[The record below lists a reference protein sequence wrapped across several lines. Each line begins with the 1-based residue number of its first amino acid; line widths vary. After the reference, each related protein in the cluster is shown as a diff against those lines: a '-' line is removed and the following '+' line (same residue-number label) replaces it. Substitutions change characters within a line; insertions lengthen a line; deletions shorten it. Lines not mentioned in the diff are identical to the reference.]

1 MIDENKFFRQATLRI
16 CGSLDIEE
24 AMRRCLRYLEEVIP
38 VDRIS
43 LLIYERDLGAMR
55 TLLLATHHEEKELNI
70 LTSLPPELRD
80 KIDREVVPGALV
92 IDRPGLKPVEVRIV
106 NRPEDDPVIEQFS
119 QYVDFRDASV
129 LLMSLKDERTYLGN
143 LMFGVKGRG
152 RYTEEDARL
161 LSFLHEPF
169 VIALSNALK
178 HQEVLKLK
186 DMLADDNRYLNR
198 ELFRL
203 SGDAIIGA
211 ESGLRGV
218 VDMACRVAHLD
229 SPVLLR
235 GETGVGKD
243 VIAHAIHYSS
253 PRNDGPFIKVNCGAI
268 PETLIDSELFGH
280 ERGAFTG
287 AIAQNRGCFERADRG
302 TIFLDEIGELPLPA
316 QVRLLRVIQYK
327 EIQRVGGTAPVSVN
341 IRILAA
347 THCNLEEMVK
357 TGRFREDL
365 WFRLNVFPIV
375 IPPLRERKG
384 DIPTLVDHFV
394 QRKSRDLRLSA
405 PQGLAPGA
413 IDRLMSYG
421 WPGNVRELEN
431 VIERAL
437 ILSGGGPL
445 AFNQLL
451 TREENREN
459 VTPSSEVNQPWPL
472 DEAMSAHIRR
482 ALKQTNGRVQG
493 PGGTAALLGVKP
505 STLRSR
511 MNKLGISYKKPG
523 RNSMEK
529 LLGNTL
535 SNGNRE

>member
-1 MIDENKFFRQATLRI
+1 MIDENIFFRQATLRI

-24 AMRRCLRYLEEVIP
+24 AMRRCLRYLEQVMP

-43 LLIYERDLGAMR
+43 VHIYERDLGAMR
-55 TLLLATHHEEKELNI
+55 VLLLATQDDGKEFNI
-70 LTSLPPELRD
+70 LTPLPPELRD
-80 KIDREVVPGALV
+80 KIDRHVVPGAFV
-92 IDRPGLKPVEVRIV
+92 IDRPGLKPVEMRIV
-106 NRPEDDPVIEQFS
+106 NHPEEDPVMEQFP
-119 QYVDFRDASV
+119 QYPELRDAS
-129 LLMSLKDERTYLGN
+129 LLMMSLKDETAHLGN
-143 LMFGVKGRG
+143 LVLGVKGRD

-178 HQEVLKLK
+178 HQEVLELK

-218 VDMACRVAHLD
+218 MDMARRVAHLD

-327 EIQRVGGTAPVSVN
+327 EIQRVGGTAPVPVN

-347 THCNLEEMVK
+347 THRNLEEMVK
-357 TGRFREDL
+357 TGQFREDL

-375 IPPLRERKG
+375 IPPLRERRG
-384 DIPTLVDHFV
+384 DIPMLVDHFL
-394 QRKSRDLRLSA
+394 QRKSRDLRLPA
-405 PQGLAPGA
+405 HEGLAPGA
-413 IDRLMSYG
+413 IDRLMSYD

-445 AFNQLL
+445 SFSRLL
-451 TREENREN
+451 TREETREN
-459 VTPSSEVNQPWPL
+459 MTPFSEENRPWPL

-482 ALKQTNGRVQG
+482 ALERTNGRVQG
-493 PGGTAALLGVKP
+493 PGGAAALLRVKP

-511 MNKLGISYKKPG
+511 MNKLGIPYKKSAGDSPG
-523 RNSMEK
+523 
-529 LLGNTL
+529 GL
-535 SNGNRE
+535 STRQPG

>member
-1 MIDENKFFRQATLRI
+1 MIDEDTFFRQATLRI

-24 AMRRCLRYLEEVIP
+24 AMRRCLRYLEQVMP

-43 LLIYERDLGAMR
+43 VHVYERDLGAMR
-55 TLLLATHHEEKELNI
+55 VLLLATQHDGKELNI
-70 LTSLPPELRD
+70 LTPLPPELRD
-80 KIDREVVPGALV
+80 RIDRQAIPGAFV
-92 IDRPGLKPVEVRIV
+92 IDRPGLRPVEMRIV
-106 NRPEDDPVIEQFS
+106 NRPEEDPVVEQFP
-119 QYVDFRDASV
+119 QYPELRDAS
-129 LLMSLKDERTYLGN
+129 LLMMSLRGEHAHLGN
-143 LMFGVKGRG
+143 LVFGVKGRD
-152 RYTEEDARL
+152 RYTKEDAIL

-203 SGDAIIGA
+203 SGDAIMGA

-218 VDMACRVAHLD
+218 MDMAGRVAHLD
-229 SPVLLR
+229 SPVLLL

-268 PETLIDSELFGH
+268 PEALIDSELFGH

-287 AIAQNRGCFERADRG
+287 AVAQNRGCFERAHRG

-327 EIQRVGGTAPVSVN
+327 EIQRVGGTAPVPVN

-347 THCNLEEMVK
+347 THRNLEEMVK
-357 TGRFREDL
+357 TGQFREDL

-384 DIPTLVDHFV
+384 DIPMLIDHFV
-394 QRKSRDLRLSA
+394 QRKSGDLRLPA
-405 PQGLAPGA
+405 HGLAPGA
-413 IDRLMSYG
+413 IDRLMSYD

-437 ILSGGGPL
+437 ILSGGEPL
-445 AFNQLL
+445 SFDQVL
-451 TREENREN
+451 TRGGREN
-459 VTPSSEVNQPWPL
+459 ATPTPAGDQPWPL
-472 DEAMSAHIRR
+472 DEAISAHIRR
-482 ALKQTNGRVQG
+482 AMKQTNGRVQG
-493 PGGTAALLGVKP
+493 PGGAAALLGVKP

-511 MNKLGISYKKPG
+511 MNKLGIPYKKSPG
-523 RNSMEK
+523 NS
-529 LLGNTL
+529 L
-535 SNGNRE
+535 

>member
-1 MIDENKFFRQATLRI
+1 MIDENSFFRQATLRI
-16 CGSLDIEE
+16 CGSLNIEE
-24 AMRRCLRYLEEVIP
+24 AMRRCLHYLEQVMP

-55 TLLLATHHEEKELNI
+55 TLLLATQHGGKELNI
-70 LTSLPPELRD
+70 LTPLPPELRD
-80 KIDREVVPGALV
+80 QIDRQVVPGALT
-92 IDRPGLKPVEVRIV
+92 IDRPGLKSVKMRII
-106 NRPEDDPVIEQFS
+106 NRWEEDPVTIEQFP
-119 QYVDFRDASV
+119 QYPELRDASV
-129 LLMSLKDERTYLGN
+129 LMMSLKDERTHLGN
-143 LMFGVKGRG
+143 IVLGVKGRD

-161 LSFLHEPF
+161 LSLLHEPF

-178 HQEVLKLK
+178 HQELLKLK
-186 DMLADDNRYLNR
+186 DMLADDNRYLNK
-198 ELFRL
+198 ELFHL

-211 ESGLRGV
+211 ESGLREV
-218 VDMACRVAHLD
+218 MNMAGRVAHLD

-287 AIAQNRGCFERADRG
+287 AIAQNRGCFERANKG

-327 EIQRVGGTAPVSVN
+327 EIQRVGGAAPVSVN

-347 THCNLEEMVK
+347 THRNLEEMVK

-384 DIPTLVDHFV
+384 DIPILVDHFV
-394 QRKSRDLRLSA
+394 RQKSRDLRLPA

-413 IDRLMSYG
+413 IDRLRSYN

-431 VIERAL
+431 IIERAL
-437 ILSGGGPL
+437 ILSGGAPL
-445 AFNQLL
+445 SFSQLL

-459 VTPSSEVNQPWPL
+459 VAPSSEENQPWPL
-472 DEAMSAHIRR
+472 NEAMSAHIRR
-482 ALKQTNGRVQG
+482 ALEQTKGRVYG
-493 PGGTAALLGVKP
+493 PGGAAELLRVNT
-505 STLRSR
+505 STLRSK
-511 MNKLGISYKKPG
+511 MDKLGVPY
-523 RNSMEK
+523 R
-529 LLGNTL
+529 
-535 SNGNRE
+535 RC